1 MEQPKKITIIEKH
14 GKPMSDDEL
23 PDVCQVR
30 ESHEDY
36 VGLVRED
43 MYDIDTI
50 YDLAELFKIFGD
62 STRLRIMSALLH
74 HELCVCDI
82 SDTLEMNQSAIS
94 HQLRVLRTAGLIKVR
109 RCGKSAFYSL
119 DDDHVKKIIE
129 LGFEHITE
137 KD

>member
-1 MEQPKKITIIEKH
+1 MMDAFENTIMDPEAEFESEEV
-14 GKPMSDDEL
+14 GSG
-23 PDVCQVR
+23 
-30 ESHEDY
+30 ESHGDY
-36 VGLVRED
+36 VELVRSD
-43 MYDIDTI
+43 MYDIDRV

-62 STRLRIMSALLH
+62 STRLRIMSALLN

-82 SDTLEMNQSAIS
+82 SEVLEMNQSAIS

-129 LGFEHITE
+129 MGFEHINE